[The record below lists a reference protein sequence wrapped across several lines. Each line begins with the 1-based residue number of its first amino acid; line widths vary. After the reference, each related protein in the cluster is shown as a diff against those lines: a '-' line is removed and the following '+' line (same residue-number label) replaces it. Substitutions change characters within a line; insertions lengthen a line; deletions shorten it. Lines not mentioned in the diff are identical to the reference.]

1 MVEGDAGPT
10 RKLRVAFAHDMLVP
24 TPSSPAK
31 FSAAIEACRIPA
43 IGGRQIASHVG
54 RQGDGQA
61 RRGLVE
67 RARALHLPPQ
77 DQIGRIGVH
86 DATRRVLEIRGEM
99 NQVEAVELT
108 KTEVGD
114 HEIERGPC
122 EAQAGGF
129 KADLVIHA
137 RHGSCRVQKIISD
150 RTIWFDQED
159 ARQHSGCTS
168 LSTHGAVS
176 RRFVDLCE
184 DGALVKPIKRE
195 SGAESRLC
203 GQKGAEPAT
212 FLR

>member
-1 MVEGDAGPT
+1 MVGAEAGPT
-10 RKLRVAFAHDMLVP
+10 RELRVAFAHDILVP

-31 FSAAIEACRIPA
+31 FPRRSRRVGSRRSEKPP
-43 IGGRQIASHVG
+43 IASHVG
-54 RQGDGQA
+54 RQGDLQT
-61 RRGLVE
+61 RGSLIE

-99 NQVEAVELT
+99 NQMEAVELA

-114 HEIERGPC
+114 HEIERGPR

-137 RHGSCRVQKIISD
+137 RHGLCRVQKIISD
-150 RTIWFDQED
+150 RTIWFDQEN
-159 ARQHSGCTS
+159 ARQHSGCMS

-176 RRFVDLCE
+176 RRFVE
-184 DGALVKPIKRE
+184 PQRGMGA
-195 SGAESRLC
+195 
-203 GQKGAEPAT
+203 
-212 FLR
+212 